1 MAQKNTLKKA
11 AIGFGAAAASIYAAP
26 ELSASIVTLNF
37 NPSSVAYDGSI
48 SNHVSVTVTSAGGND
63 IGGWMQFNDSVGKTL
78 WWDSG
83 FASWTQV
90 NAGDVLNTSNF
101 TGTTSGIYFSPGQGG
116 TVYVGFRATAANGG
130 GVGWFGMDLG
140 GPSGDIVFN
149 AGEGGQYGNQGESVT
164 VGESRVVPE
173 LGSAYGVG
181 LLAMGAIGIG
191 RRRRQAK
198 K

>member
-1 MAQKNTLKKA
+1 MSWN
-11 AIGFGAAAASIYAAP
+11 
-26 ELSASIVTLNF
+26 N
-37 NPSSVAYDGSI
+37 
-48 SNHVSVTVTSAGGND
+48 
-63 IGGWMQFNDSVGKTL
+63 
-78 WWDSG
+78 G

-90 NAGDVLNTSNF
+90 SAGDVLNTSNF
-101 TGTTSGIYFSPGQGG
+101 TGTDSVIYFSPGQGG
-116 TVYVGFRATAANGG
+116 TVYIGFRATAANGG
-130 GVGWFGMDLG
+130 GVGWFGVDLG
-140 GPSGDIVFN
+140 GLEGDVVYN

-164 VGESRVVPE
+164 VGRSQAVPE

>member
-1 MAQKNTLKKA
+1 MAKKNTLKKA
-11 AIGFGAAAASIYAAP
+11 AVGFGAAAASIYAAP

-37 NPSSVAYDGSI
+37 NPTSIAYSST
-48 SNHVSVTVTSAGGND
+48 SNLTSVLAKTNGGATAV
-63 IGGWMQFNDSVGKTL
+63 GFSQYNDSFGKTMS
-78 WWDSG
+78 WNNG

-101 TGTTSGIYFSPGQGG
+101 TGTNSLLYFSTGQGG
-116 TVYVGFRATAANGG
+116 TVYIGFRATAANGG

-140 GPSGDIVFN
+140 GTEGDIVFN
-149 AGEGGQYGNQGESVT
+149 AGNGGQYGNQRESVR
-164 VGESRVVPE
+164 VGGDRVVPE